1 MELGDN
7 PIEMW
12 RALPPCEPLDEAGA
26 VDGGKAS
33 NHRSLGDSIHLITFP
48 PVSVYVSVYEE
59 RRTTGIG
66 TSKKK
71 KSSLRRTG
79 YSRISFGS
87 TTERGDEPARI
98 GISPFPFFCFVFSLL
113 FTFGDFPSKPSVL
126 NKLAMPYYI

>member
-48 PVSVYVSVYEE
+48 PVSVYEE

-71 KSSLRRTG
+71 RVPFAEPDILEFHSGLLPKEATNRHVLESLR
-79 YSRISFGS
+79 FL
-87 TTERGDEPARI
+87 
-98 GISPFPFFCFVFSLL
+98 FFCFVFSLL
-113 FTFGDFPSKPSVL
+113 FTFGDFPWTPSVL